1 MFIPS
6 KENEAKNNH
15 LSLGR
20 CPHQTSLLMSTF
32 LPRSVSSPNVCGFLD
47 IVKISPLVGVLT
59 EHLYCTFLV
68 IFYETGTC
76 QEVNLNPKD
85 WTEKLEDRHDIKN
98 EPSELLIRIAPLV
111 GVLTE
116 HLC

>member
-47 IVKISPLVGVLT
+47 IVKIDYWREIENKFSV
-59 EHLYCTFLV
+59 E
-68 IFYETGTC
+68 
-76 QEVNLNPKD
+76 
-85 WTEKLEDRHDIKN
+85 EK
-98 EPSELLIRIAPLV
+98 
-111 GVLTE
+111 
-116 HLC
+116 